1 MTTVVFVHGTGVREP
16 ALTALTARVRD
27 GLHRAAPHTHLVT
40 CDWGTHHGATLAA
53 NGASIPNGPGAGAVP
68 APDGAAPGPLRDPG
82 AGAEPGPMPAPG
94 TAPTSGPPHGAGTT
108 ADDNRRPASGS
119 TVADARR
126 PGTGVTADGTR
137 RPGPVAAAD
146 AHADAHAEADAAAW
160 ELLHVDPFAE
170 LRLAGAGGAP
180 SGPVPPQQA
189 PPDAA
194 VRGRLAE
201 LLADPAGLDATL
213 GLTAAPHGE
222 QAVRTLLTASELTA
236 AAEAADADTLA
247 ELTARALVALLLA
260 DAADTGDPLSPT
272 ATGRDAAVAVLAIR
286 LGGRPPG
293 SERGPARLLLR
304 AVTPLASRAA
314 VRRRAALTRATHPA
328 AGDILRYLA
337 HGDAH
342 RTHLAD
348 LVRAQSGP
356 VVLLC
361 HSLGGII
368 AVDTL
373 VTHALP
379 QVTLLVTAGSQAP
392 FLYETGALP
401 SLRHPSPLPPSFP
414 PWLNLHDPRDLL
426 AFAAQPLFPAHAT
439 DVPLPSGQPFPHAHS
454 AYWTNPALYEAVA
467 GRLT

>member
-27 GLHRAAPHTHLVT
+27 GLHRAAPRTRLIP
-40 CDWGTHHGATLAA
+40 CDWGSHHGATLAA
-53 NGASIPNGPGAGAVP
+53 NGASIPDGTGTRHRPDAPAGPGR
-68 APDGAAPGPLRDPG
+68 L
-82 AGAEPGPMPAPG
+82 
-94 TAPTSGPPHGAGTT
+94 PPAGT
-108 ADDNRRPASGS
+108 P
-119 TVADARR
+119 ADA
-126 PGTGVTADGTR
+126 A
-137 RPGPVAAAD
+137 
-146 AHADAHAEADAAAW
+146 AEADAAAW
-160 ELLHVDPFAE
+160 ELLYADPFAE
-170 LRLAGAGGAP
+170 LRLAGAGGTP
-180 SGPVPPQQA
+180 PGPVPPQQA
-189 PPDAA
+189 PPDAE
-194 VRGRLAE
+194 VRGRLTG
-201 LLADPAGLDATL
+201 LLADPAALDTAL

-222 QAVRTLLTASELTA
+222 SALRALLDAPELTA
-236 AAEAADADTLA
+236 AARASDADALA

-272 ATGRDAAVAVLAIR
+272 AAGRDAAVAVLSTR

-337 HGDAH
+337 RGDAH
-342 RTHLAD
+342 RAHLAD
-348 LVRAQSGP
+348 LVRAQPAP

-401 SLRHPSPLPPSFP
+401 SLPHPRPLPPSFP
-414 PWLNLHDPRDLL
+414 PWLNIHDPRDLL

-439 DVPLPSGQPFPHAHS
+439 DVPLASGQPFPHSHS